1 MVFRCVPLFCS
12 CSICMVLWL
21 DDWLAVLNAFLC
33 SLKCVSK
40 FLSVCPMYA
49 LPQSGHVSLYTPD
62 CESISVLCCLCD
74 SSVCMELLVRNAIFM
89 LVFLNRWVMKLVS
102 LPMYVKMAH
111 LGVGVC
117 VCVLDGCFLLL
128 LGVGRGVNWRN
139 APAYK
144 LAKLLTHQIK
154 QLVPHTYNINNTT

>member
-1 MVFRCVPLFCS
+1 MF
-12 CSICMVLWL
+12 
-21 DDWLAVLNAFLC
+21 
-33 SLKCVSK
+33 SK
-40 FLSVCPMYA
+40 ACGENLPVCPMYA

-117 VCVLDGCFLLL
+117 VCVCGWLFFVV
-128 LGVGRGVNWRN
+128 VGRWAQCWRVEWE
-139 APAYK
+139 A
-144 LAKLLTHQIK
+144 I
-154 QLVPHTYNINNTT
+154 VV